1 MSENNDIPVSHNFHL
16 DAVVDTLLSQK
27 FTDIHVVDTS
37 YDEYHDNVIICTAT
51 SSVQMKSTIKKIK
64 EKLVVG
70 DDLIYEGEN
79 SSWLLLSVK
88 GILIQIFTKESR
100 DYYNIEDIYFD
111 SKIISRFA

>member
-51 SSVQMKSTIKKIK
+51 SSVQMLS
-64 EKLVVG
+64 
-70 DDLIYEGEN
+70 LIH
-79 SSWLLLSVK
+79 
-88 GILIQIFTKESR
+88 
-100 DYYNIEDIYFD
+100 
-111 SKIISRFA
+111 ISEPTRPY